1 MQVLKQL
8 LNPVQS
14 GLIGLDIGSGAV
26 KLVAL
31 RSASSGWRA
40 SCAAWAEIVP
50 SEDKATQR
58 SNTLEAVRACLSRI
72 PSSSGRYAVCGLSGP
87 DAAVRGFTF
96 PTLPLDALE
105 KAVRFEAQQ
114 VSPMDM
120 QHAVLDYQLL
130 MPSAD
135 AEGPK
140 TQSGVMVAGVEQAVN
155 ERCRL
160 VKEAGAKVALMDADG
175 LAALNCLS
183 ELEDLALYRTVAL
196 IDLGAHYTNVIMLG
210 ANGLPFVRDLNTG
223 SESLIAQAAE
233 KTEQAVETVCQW
245 IWDADGEPMPEA
257 GRMAFH
263 QAARPLAMNINE
275 TLKYYAS
282 QEKSPFVERVYLCGA
297 GAMVRPLVDLL
308 CDALPTEVSVFDP
321 FAAIRFDSSVTGAEL
336 LTTRGPAF
344 TAAAGLAMRTV

>member
-1 MQVLKQL
+1 MQLLDKW

-14 GLIGLDIGSGAV
+14 GVIGLDIGSGAV
-26 KLVAL
+26 KLAAL
-31 RSASSGWRA
+31 RSTSSGWKA
-40 SCAAWAEIVP
+40 VSAAWAEIAP
-50 SEDKATQR
+50 SEDKALLR
-58 SNTLEAVRACLSRI
+58 SNTLDAVRSCLAKI
-72 PSSSGRYAVCGLSGP
+72 PSQSGRYAVCGLSGP

-96 PTLPLDALE
+96 PNLPGDALTQ
-105 KAVRFEAQQ
+105 AVRFEAQQ
-114 VSPMDM
+114 VCPMDL

-130 MPSAD
+130 VPSAD
-135 AEGPK
+135 AEASK
-140 TQSGVMVAGVEQAVN
+140 TQSGVMVAGVEQAVS

-183 ELEDLALYRTVAL
+183 ELEDLNRYRTVAL

-210 ANGLPFVRDLNTG
+210 AKGLPFVRDLNTG
-223 SESLIAQAAE
+223 SEAMIAQVAE
-233 KTEQAVETVCQW
+233 QTSQDAETVRQW
-245 IWDADGEPMPEA
+245 IWDADAEPMPEA
-257 GRMAFH
+257 GQMAFH
-263 QAARPLAMNINE
+263 QAARPLVMNINE

-282 QEKSPFVERVYLCGA
+282 QEKDSFAERVFLCGA
-297 GAMVRPLVDLL
+297 AALVRPLVELL
-308 CDALPTEVSVFDP
+308 CDALPTEVTVFDP